1 MRRGYCTD
9 SFNRFYSIF
18 LIMVG
23 MGVARRF
30 LHRIGGGGGE
40 YDRKKGIPVEMGCI
54 NGQQNTLF

>member
-9 SFNRFYSIF
+9 LFNRFYSIF

-30 LHRIGGGGGE
+30 LHRIWGGRGGE
-40 YDRKKGIPVEMGCI
+40 SMIERKGY
-54 NGQQNTLF
+54 L

>member
-30 LHRIGGGGGE
+30 LHRIGGGRGG

-54 NGQQNTLF
+54 NEQQNTLF

>member
-9 SFNRFYSIF
+9 LFNRFYSIF

-30 LHRIGGGGGE
+30 LHRIGGGGG